1 MPLDQVL
8 VIKATNLTMGYS
20 FVGIDSD
27 RGSVWDASKSAYG
40 TTISA
45 ASFALGG
52 SEKGF
57 LHYLAEPSEVRK
69 LELKQGT
76 KLQLASFGS
85 TRLKGEERKALGK
98 QALFSQV
105 SQEARLAVGIDPSSK
120 EDPLHPPGQ
129 GSCTAHSGIIIGSWT
144 TTGLSHI
151 YGPRTTSGLT
161 FH

>member
-8 VIKATNLTMGYS
+8 AIEATNQPTGYS

-52 SEKGF
+52 SENGS
-57 LHYLAEPSEVRK
+57 LHYLVEPSEVRK

-76 KLQLASFGS
+76 KLQLASCFGS
-85 TRLKGEERKALGK
+85 TRLKGEGFAAAV
-98 QALFSQV
+98 QQV
-105 SQEARLAVGIDPSSK
+105 EEFATK
-120 EDPLHPPGQ
+120 EK
-129 GSCTAHSGIIIGSWT
+129 
-144 TTGLSHI
+144 
-151 YGPRTTSGLT
+151 
-161 FH
+161 

>member
-1 MPLDQVL
+1 
-8 VIKATNLTMGYS
+8 MGYS

-52 SEKGF
+52 SENGS
-57 LHYLAEPSEVRK
+57 LHYLVEPSEVRK

-85 TRLKGEERKALGK
+85 TRLKGKGFFFAKLKR
-98 QALFSQV
+98 
-105 SQEARLAVGIDPSSK
+105 D
-120 EDPLHPPGQ
+120 GQ
-129 GSCTAHSGIIIGSWT
+129 GWLPSQHQHNT
-144 TTGLSHI
+144 
-151 YGPRTTSGLT
+151 PN
-161 FH
+161 

>member
-8 VIKATNLTMGYS
+8 VRKATNLTTGYS

-52 SEKGF
+52 SENGS
-57 LHYLAEPSEVRK
+57 LHYLVEPSEVRK

-85 TRLKGEERKALGK
+85 TRLKGEGFAAAAQQVEEFATKEKPGA
-98 QALFSQV
+98 SQRASEV
-105 SQEARLAVGIDPSSK
+105 YS
-120 EDPLHPPGQ
+120 
-129 GSCTAHSGIIIGSWT
+129 T
-144 TTGLSHI
+144 
-151 YGPRTTSGLT
+151 
-161 FH
+161 